1 MCRYRERRDFK
12 YRHNLLSRNNARAP
26 VFRGHTATCQGQH
39 CDFGEIHIRH
49 RLSEDMVSVDNIS
62 KARKLFQW
70 VFDRKEVKSIQN
82 IEQPRLY
89 WFSQLIS
96 KTEVQF
102 WEV

>member
-1 MCRYRERRDFK
+1 
-12 YRHNLLSRNNARAP
+12 
-26 VFRGHTATCQGQH
+26 VFRGHTATCQGQQ

-49 RLSEDMVSVDNIS
+49 RPSEDMVSVDNIS

-70 VFDRKEVKSIQN
+70 VFDKKEVKSIQS